1 MKKIAFFVLSIF
13 FSTTSF
19 SQIIADHTVVDK
31 YDDIPQYY
39 IDQVKKMWLVYAGE
53 SHSKAVRTGLEL
65 LESINPKYQVNIAE
79 SGTPESYTNS
89 HLRASRATW
98 GNLTSSTG
106 WIYSYGEEDW
116 FTSSTAINR
125 TKAGITYC
133 NTHSLEIAAMGFG
146 WCWDPE
152 INTTDEFNMY
162 LNATEEYITHCT
174 NNSYSSKIFFTTG
187 PVDGYTR
194 LIGYSK
200 YLGYELIRAH
210 VSNGNNRI
218 LFDYAD
224 ILCYDD
230 NSEVP
235 NTTSYDGH
243 VYPIITTTNLL
254 PDQTG
259 HISNA
264 GALRLAKAMW
274 WMLAR
279 IAGWD
284 GGTSTV
290 PVTSINVTGAG
301 GVTTITQDNGTLALT
316 ATVTPANATNKT
328 VTWSIING
336 TGQATI
342 SSTGVV
348 TAVSNGTVTARAT
361 ANDGSGVY
369 GQLVITISDQVI
381 PVTGISVTGA
391 GGSSAI
397 SSDGGQL
404 QLTATVTPSN
414 ATNNTVTWSIIN
426 GTGQATISSNGVVT
440 AVSNGTVTARATA
453 NDGSGVYGQ
462 LVITISDQVIPVTG
476 ITVSGA
482 SGATTITQ
490 DNGTLA
496 LTATVTPA
504 NATNKSVTWSIINGT
519 GQATI
524 NSSGLVTAVADGT
537 VTARATANDG
547 SGVYGQLLITISGQT
562 VLVAKMYVA
571 AAKGEPVIST
581 PKGTLQ
587 LSVMVQPDNATNKTV
602 TWSVINVTGEAT
614 INSSGLVTAIADG
627 TVVARATAND
637 GSGIFADITISIIN
651 QIVLVTGITVTGE
664 GGLTTITTDDG
675 TLQLLASI
683 VPSNASNKSVT
694 WSMVKGNG
702 HASLSE
708 EGVLTA
714 KTNGKVVVRAT
725 SNDGS
730 KVYGEIEITITNQI
744 VSVSSIKVK
753 VKKKASN
760 TTTVNGE
767 LALAAEIFP
776 EDASEKRVSWS
787 VINGTGTAVISEDG
801 ILRGVT
807 PGEVIVVA
815 TSLDGSGV
823 AGELSITINLVESIK
838 IRQTRNEVIIQV
850 PEYLLPAKASLH
862 SLYGSH
868 IQSKV
873 IDSTECIFNI
883 SELFPGI
890 YVVSVYNSVVQDAA
904 KIMIAY

>member
-1 MKKIAFFVLSIF
+1 MKKIALFVLSIF
-13 FSTTSF
+13 FSATSI
-19 SQIIADHTVVDK
+19 SQIIADHTVVDR
-31 YDDIPQYY
+31 YVDIPQQY
-39 IDQVKKMWLVYAGE
+39 IDEVKKMLVDIAGE
-53 SHSKAVRTGLEL
+53 SHSGGYQIGMNL
-65 LESINPKYQVNIAE
+65 LEAYDSRFQVTTYDGYIP
-79 SGTPESYTNS
+79 GI
-89 HLRASRATW
+89 
-98 GNLTSSTG
+98 TSSNLRLGRHALVGEADFYTSLTARNQYKIHITAQNTSG
-106 WIYSYGEEDW
+106 NPYSV
-116 FTSSTAINR
+116 I
-125 TKAGITYC
+125 
-133 NTHSLEIAAMGFG
+133 GFG
-146 WCWDPE
+146 WCWDMTWL
-152 INTTDEFNMY
+152 NTPGGVIDPVHRVRWAGSSIGGPNGNLRWGLDADDQALTGNSVCMDTY
-162 LNATEEYITHCT
+162 LNAVEEYNRHCST
-174 NNSYSSKIFFTTG
+174 NGYATKVIFTTG
-187 PVDGYTR
+187 PVDDGYGIMAGTENGFQR
-194 LIGYSK
+194 EIKHDY
-200 YLGYELIRAH
+200 IRDFVRGSSA
-210 VSNGNNRI
+210 RI

-224 ILCYDD
+224 ILCWNNNGVQCITNWNDGGTIRPHANIHPD
-230 NSEVP
+230 NMKD
-235 NTTSYDGH
+235 YDGSWN
-243 VYPIITTTNLL
+243 IISHSE
-254 PDQTG
+254 DG
-259 HISNA
+259 DHIGEV

-274 WMLAR
+274 WLLAR

-284 GGTSTV
+284 GGE
-290 PVTSINVTGAG
+290 
-301 GVTTITQDNGTLALT
+301 
-316 ATVTPANATNKT
+316 
-328 VTWSIING
+328 
-336 TGQATI
+336 
-342 SSTGVV
+342 
-348 TAVSNGTVTARAT
+348 
-361 ANDGSGVY
+361 GS
-369 GQLVITISDQVI
+369 
-381 PVTGISVTGA
+381 
-391 GGSSAI
+391 
-397 SSDGGQL
+397 
-404 QLTATVTPSN
+404 
-414 ATNNTVTWSIIN
+414 
-426 GTGQATISSNGVVT
+426 
-440 AVSNGTVTARATA
+440 
-453 NDGSGVYGQ
+453 
-462 LVITISDQVIPVTG
+462 IPVTG
-476 ITVSGA
+476 ITVTGEG
-482 SGATTITQ
+482 GATTITR

-504 NATNKSVTWSIINGT
+504 NATNKSVTWSITNGT

-524 NSSGLVTAVADGT
+524 NSSGVVTAVADGTVTARATANDGSGIYGQLVITISGQVIPVTGITVTGEGGATTITRDNGTLALTATVTPANATNKSVTWSITNGTGQATISSTGLVRAVADGT

-614 INSSGLVTAIADG
+614 INSTGLVTAIADG

-637 GSGIFADITISIIN
+637 GSGVFADITISIIN

-767 LALAAEIFP
+767 LALVAEILP

>member
-1 MKKIAFFVLSIF
+1 MKKIALFVLSIF
-13 FSTTSF
+13 FSATSI
-19 SQIIADHTVVDK
+19 SQIIADHTVVDR
-31 YDDIPQYY
+31 YVDIPQQY
-39 IDQVKKMWLVYAGE
+39 IDEVKKMLVDIAGE
-53 SHSKAVRTGLEL
+53 SHSGGYQIGMNL
-65 LESINPKYQVNIAE
+65 LEAYDSRFQVTTYDGYIP
-79 SGTPESYTNS
+79 GI
-89 HLRASRATW
+89 
-98 GNLTSSTG
+98 TSSNLRLGRHALVGEADFYTSLTARNQYKIHITAQNTSG
-106 WIYSYGEEDW
+106 NPYSV
-116 FTSSTAINR
+116 I
-125 TKAGITYC
+125 
-133 NTHSLEIAAMGFG
+133 GFG
-146 WCWDPE
+146 WCWDMTWL
-152 INTTDEFNMY
+152 NTPGGVIDPVHRVRWAGSSIGGPNGNLRWGLDADDQALTGNSVCMDTY
-162 LNATEEYITHCT
+162 LNAVEEYNRHCST
-174 NNSYSSKIFFTTG
+174 NGYATKVIFTTG
-187 PVDGYTR
+187 PVDDGYGIMAGTENGFQR
-194 LIGYSK
+194 EIKHDY
-200 YLGYELIRAH
+200 IRDFVRGSSA
-210 VSNGNNRI
+210 RI

-224 ILCYDD
+224 ILCWNNNGVQCITNWNDGGTIRPHANIHPD
-230 NSEVP
+230 NMKD
-235 NTTSYDGH
+235 YDGSWN
-243 VYPIITTTNLL
+243 II
-254 PDQTG
+254 PHSEDG
-259 HISNA
+259 DHIGEV

-274 WMLAR
+274 WLLAR

-284 GGTSTV
+284 GGE
-290 PVTSINVTGAG
+290 
-301 GVTTITQDNGTLALT
+301 
-316 ATVTPANATNKT
+316 
-328 VTWSIING
+328 
-336 TGQATI
+336 
-342 SSTGVV
+342 
-348 TAVSNGTVTARAT
+348 
-361 ANDGSGVY
+361 GSV
-369 GQLVITISDQVI
+369 
-381 PVTGISVTGA
+381 
-391 GGSSAI
+391 
-397 SSDGGQL
+397 
-404 QLTATVTPSN
+404 
-414 ATNNTVTWSIIN
+414 
-426 GTGQATISSNGVVT
+426 
-440 AVSNGTVTARATA
+440 
-453 NDGSGVYGQ
+453 
-462 LVITISDQVIPVTG
+462 PVTG
-476 ITVSGA
+476 ITVTGAGGA
-482 SGATTITQ
+482 STITQ
-490 DNGTLA
+490 NNGTLA

-524 NSSGLVTAVADGT
+524 NSSGVVTAVANGT

-547 SGVYGQLLITISGQT
+547 SGVYGQLVITISGQT

-637 GSGIFADITISIIN
+637 GSGVFADITISIIN

-767 LALAAEIFP
+767 LALAAEILP